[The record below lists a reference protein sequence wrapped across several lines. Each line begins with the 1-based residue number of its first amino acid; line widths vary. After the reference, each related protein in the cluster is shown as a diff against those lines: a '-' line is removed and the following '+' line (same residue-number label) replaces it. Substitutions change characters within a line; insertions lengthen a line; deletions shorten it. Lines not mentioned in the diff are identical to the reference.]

1 MLSKTR
7 VINAIMQLNRS
18 APPDWLNKFAAP
30 ALRKYLD
37 HLEVAIEPRGRAS
50 VWTRS
55 PKTPAI
61 VTRNPC
67 W

>member
-18 APPDWLNKFAAP
+18 APPDWLNNFAVP

-37 HLEVAIEPRGRAS
+37 HLEIALEPRGRAS
-50 VWTRS
+50 VWIRS
-55 PKTPAI
+55 PNTPPF
-61 VTRNPC
+61 VTRDPC

>member
-7 VINAIMQLNRS
+7 VINAIVQLNRS
-18 APPDWLNKFAAP
+18 APPDWLNKFAVT

-37 HLEVAIEPRGRAS
+37 HLEITIEPRGRES
-50 VWTRS
+50 VWIRS
-55 PKTPAI
+55 PKTPAF
-61 VTRNPC
+61 VTRDPC

>member
-7 VINAIMQLNRS
+7 VINAIVQLNRS
-18 APPDWLNKFAAP
+18 APPDWLNKFAVA
-30 ALRKYLD
+30 ALQRYLD
-37 HLEVAIEPRGRAS
+37 HLEVTIEPRGRAS

-55 PKTPAI
+55 GETPAV
-61 VTRNPC
+61 VTRTPC

>member
-7 VINAIMQLNRS
+7 VINAIVQLNRS
-18 APPDWLNKFAAP
+18 APPDWLNNFAVT

-37 HLEVAIEPRGRAS
+37 HLEFTIEPRGRTS
-50 VWTRS
+50 IWTRS
-55 PKTPAI
+55 GDTPAV
-61 VTRNPC
+61 VTRTAC

>member
-55 PKTPAI
+55 PEAPAI